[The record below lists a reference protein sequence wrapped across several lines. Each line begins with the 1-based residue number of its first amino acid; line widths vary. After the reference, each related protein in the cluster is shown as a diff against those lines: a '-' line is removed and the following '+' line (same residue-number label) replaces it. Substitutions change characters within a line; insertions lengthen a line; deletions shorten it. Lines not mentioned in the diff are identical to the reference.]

1 MTTVFCSVRNS
12 SCNSENMTDS
22 SSDPLRLIV
31 ASNRAPHLSV
41 VLETVYDN
49 VKVVQYKYE
58 TCTLD
63 DILGKVVEYKELSE
77 FSVTLYNAIC
87 ITEVGPIFLCLL
99 HSFIHIEPS
108 FNVRCIKV

>member
-1 MTTVFCSVRNS
+1 M
-12 SCNSENMTDS
+12 
-22 SSDPLRLIV
+22 

-41 VLETVYDN
+41 VLETVHNN

-63 DILGKVVEYKELSE
+63 DILGKVVEYTELSE
-77 FSVTLYNAIC
+77 FSVTLYNAIG

-99 HSFIHIEPS
+99 HSFIHVEPT
-108 FNVRCIKV
+108 FNVRRIKV

>member
-1 MTTVFCSVRNS
+1 
-12 SCNSENMTDS
+12 MTDN

-41 VLETVYDN
+41 VLETVHNN

-58 TCTLD
+58 TVTLD
-63 DILGKVVEYKELSE
+63 DILGKIVEYKEMSE
-77 FSVTLYNAIC
+77 FVITLYGAIF

-99 HSFIHIEPS
+99 HSFTHWS
-108 FNVRCIKV
+108 VALTLDVS

>member
-1 MTTVFCSVRNS
+1 
-12 SCNSENMTDS
+12 MTDC

-41 VLETVYDN
+41 VLETVHNN

-63 DILGKVVEYKELSE
+63 DILGKVAEYKELGE
-77 FSVTLYNAIC
+77 FSVTLFNALC
-87 ITEVGPIFLCLL
+87 ITKFGPIFLCLL

-108 FNVRCIKV
+108 FNIRCIKV

>member
-1 MTTVFCSVRNS
+1 
-12 SCNSENMTDS
+12 MTDNI
-22 SSDPLRLIV
+22 SDPLRLIV

-41 VLETVYDN
+41 VLETVQNN

-58 TCTLD
+58 TSTLD

-77 FSVTLYNAIC
+77 FSVTLYNAMC

-99 HSFIHIEPS
+99 HIFIHIEPS
-108 FNVRCIKV
+108 FNVRCIEV

>member
-1 MTTVFCSVRNS
+1 MA
-12 SCNSENMTDS
+12 D

-41 VLETVYDN
+41 VLETVHNN

-77 FSVTLYNAIC
+77 FSITLYNAIC
-87 ITEVGPIFLCLL
+87 ITEVGLIYLCLL

-108 FNVRCIKV
+108 FNIKCMKVRFEVFTTSLIETEVFHK

>member
-1 MTTVFCSVRNS
+1 
-12 SCNSENMTDS
+12 MTD
-22 SSDPLRLIV
+22 DPLRLIL

-41 VLETVYDN
+41 VLETVHDN

-63 DILGKVVEYKELSE
+63 DILGKAVEYKELSE
-77 FSVTLYNAIC
+77 FSVTLYSAKC
-87 ITEVGPIFLCLL
+87 ITEVCPIFLCLL
-99 HSFIHIEPS
+99 HGFSHIEPS